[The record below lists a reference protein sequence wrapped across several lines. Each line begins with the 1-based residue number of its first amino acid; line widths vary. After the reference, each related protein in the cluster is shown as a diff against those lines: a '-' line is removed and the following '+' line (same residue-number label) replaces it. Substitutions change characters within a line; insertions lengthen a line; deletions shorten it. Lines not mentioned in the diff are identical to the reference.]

1 MSQRAAEVS
10 GHVWSGGSMG
20 LVDYRVQVWMLEQTT
35 YRRLAHF
42 LNTAAEMCR
51 GETWSF
57 ELEPRASRL
66 VCTAEGLVTHLLVHS
81 VKSTKNIIFKEEKQ
95 NIVSYTME
103 NFQNRKHACNLSKEK
118 KGKKGITK

>member
-10 GHVWSGGSMG
+10 GDVWSGGSMG
-20 LVDYRVQVWMLEQTT
+20 LVDYRVQVWMLEQTA
-35 YRRLAHF
+35 YRRLAHC

-51 GETWSF
+51 GETWGF
-57 ELEPRASRL
+57 ELEPRAQRL
-66 VCTAEGLVTHLLVHS
+66 LCTAEGLVTHLLVHS

-95 NIVSYTME
+95 NTVSYTME
-103 NFQNRKHACNLSKEK
+103 KNQTRKHACNLSKEK